1 MTNVESMDYTHTHPS
16 IIASLFG
23 TVHCPF
29 SPWELV
35 QTSPVH
41 PNSVIWY
48 ALSHINLL
56 ISSWKQPPYLHIY
69 GISIAILRYI
79 AMQLSTIPFIILMPY
94 ITFVILPLHDHVV
107 DIIFVAKPPCYI
119 FHTCH
124 SWFIAPSRYTAGGI
138 HVESYLVL
146 VSSCNSWVIS
156 K

>member
-1 MTNVESMDYTHTHPS
+1 MTNVDSMDYTHSHLS

-41 PNSVIWY
+41 PNPVIWY

-56 ISSWKQPPYLHIY
+56 ISSSKQPPYLPIMAFPY
-69 GISIAILRYI
+69 
-79 AMQLSTIPFIILMPY
+79 PFPD
-94 ITFVILPLHDHVV
+94 ILPCNFPLLRSSWHASSLSYCLAWSCSWHHICGKATMH
-107 DIIFVAKPPCYI
+107 IISYMSLLIHC
-119 FHTCH
+119 
-124 SWFIAPSRYTAGGI
+124 PSRYTAGGI
-138 HVESYLVL
+138 HIESYFVL
-146 VSSCNSWVIS
+146 VSSCNHWVVN